1 MVYTSLNQILN
12 IIKQISQNH
21 SQVNGYF
28 FGEESDISAS
38 EQELYPLVW
47 SNLLPSSIS
56 ESTLNVNISLLVLDI
71 QKADQSNEQDTLSDT
86 FSICQDIW
94 AMLNSPSYYDRF
106 QLEESVQL
114 DIIREGLPDLV
125 NGWRMNLTFMLPQT
139 QNRCQVPQQ

>member
-1 MVYTSLNQILN
+1 M
-12 IIKQISQNH
+12 
-21 SQVNGYF
+21 

-56 ESTLNVNISLLVLDI
+56 ESTLTVNINLLVLDI

-94 AMLNSPSYYDRF
+94 AALNSPAYYERF
-106 QLEESVQL
+106 MMEESVQL
-114 DIIREGLPDLV
+114 ETIREGLPDMV
-125 NGWRMNLTFMLPQT
+125 NGWRMTLTFLLPQT
-139 QNRCQVPQQ
+139 QNRCQIP

>member
-12 IIKQISQNH
+12 IVKSISQNH
-21 SQVNGYF
+21 SQVNGYM

-56 ESTLNVNISLLVLDI
+56 ESTLTVNINLLVLDI

-94 AMLNSPSYYDRF
+94 AALNSPAYYDRF
-106 QLEESVQL
+106 VMQESVQL
-114 DIIREGLPDLV
+114 ETIREGLPDLV
-125 NGWRMNLTFMLPQT
+125 NGWRMTLSFDLPQT
-139 QNRCQVPQQ
+139 QNRCQIP